1 MGRHL
6 IAMQHK
12 VLEEE
17 CGIEHVF
24 GCAQLDRIV
33 VEFGDDREVLEASF
47 GFMRGAQTAYVD
59 VVEAVAPPR
68 SRLLKSGPIA
78 RETVLEFFDV
88 CNAKMNTMRFRDA
101 LNAHWRATK
110 TPPNQLIIDAQRGVL
125 EALGVEKEHGCQ
137 RLSGIQRDFPND
149 QEVHTKMQIW
159 MHTAQETCHQIV
171 NDDTDGMQ
179 MYLMKNQHMREQHA
193 ARQAAAAN
201 GGASA
206 QPAARAR
213 RPAARAFRGWPTRG
227 SRPSCSRRARSSR
240 RWASRSAR
248 WSSTRA

>member
-1 MGRHL
+1 MSENC
-6 IAMQHK
+6 MSSSSSVMK
-12 VLEEE
+12 PT
-17 CGIEHVF
+17 CGVGITF
-24 GCAQLDRIV
+24 GCDSR
-33 VEFGDDREVLEASF
+33 FSTRTSF
-47 GFMRGAQTAYVD
+47 RSCSIISRRVRLSTPSLRLSTTLHANL
-59 VVEAVAPPR
+59 VAPPR

-179 MYLMKNQHMREQHA
+179 MYLMKNYIK
-193 ARQAAAAN
+193 
-201 GGASA
+201 
-206 QPAARAR
+206 
-213 RPAARAFRGWPTRG
+213 
-227 SRPSCSRRARSSR
+227 
-240 RWASRSAR
+240 
-248 WSSTRA
+248 

>member
-1 MGRHL
+1 
-6 IAMQHK
+6 
-12 VLEEE
+12 
-17 CGIEHVF
+17 
-24 GCAQLDRIV
+24 
-33 VEFGDDREVLEASF
+33 
-47 GFMRGAQTAYVD
+47 MRGAQTAYVD

-179 MYLMKNQHMREQHA
+179 MYLMKNQHMREQLA
-193 ARQAAAAN
+193 ARGRPPRPTAARAR
-201 GGASA
+201 

-248 WSSTRA
+248 SSTRA